1 MGKYWAIAVMVIA
14 VCITT
19 YQLAVDPRIKAMQSC
34 TRGFPDSSKQVA
46 CAKAIFGFEADK

>member
-1 MGKYWAIAVMVIA
+1 MGKYWAIAVMVVA